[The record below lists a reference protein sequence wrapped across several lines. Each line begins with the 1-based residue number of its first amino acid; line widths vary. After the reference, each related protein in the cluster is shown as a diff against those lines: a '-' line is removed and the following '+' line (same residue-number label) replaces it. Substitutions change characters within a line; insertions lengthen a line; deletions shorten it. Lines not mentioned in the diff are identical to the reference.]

1 MEQVVTSVY
10 RWVQDKWQ
18 QWQANFNCTTP
29 PNRYLRY
36 IHDLYLMVP
45 LYPTLALFWRC
56 YILKRQRQSSEKC
69 RSDSALWIFFSQ
81 NADAVECW
89 TLVLELQETRQQ
101 IPTTWISPFKSRFT
115 RICHVIVVGS
125 ADKSRWSGDGWS
137 SELLSCWNNPIWNIL
152 GRNSSQMFPV

>member
-1 MEQVVTSVY
+1 MMLNGAGCHFRLQMGAD
-10 RWVQDKWQ
+10 RQH
-18 QWQANFNCTTP
+18 WQANFNCTNP
-29 PNRYLRY
+29 QIDIYIRY
-36 IHDLYLMVP
+36 IHDYLMVP

-137 SELLSCWNNPIWNIL
+137 SELLSCWNNPIWNLI
-152 GRNSSQMFPV
+152 